1 MKNYIYN
8 KADLIHSKESRDNN
22 NWENDFPHQ
31 DLWRKDDALVKWVGV
46 LDRFKE
52 LYPDNGKTVVDL
64 GCARGCVPHII
75 SSWGNDVTGVDTIK
89 TGGRID
95 HDCVDSKTTMIESNI
110 WDWFPTVED
119 GSIDVFTD
127 LCSITH
133 FCGSTGICSD
143 GETVLNNVFRETYRC
158 LKPGGHFI
166 ISSDCQ
172 TDSEDGEFVSPQIF
186 ISAAKAQGLKLMG
199 RWTNRTKD
207 LFKVPGFSY
216 LNVCSLTFIKDV

>member
-1 MKNYIYN
+1 MTIKNHLYN
-8 KADLIHSKESRDNN
+8 RKDLEYSKQSRDRN
-22 NWENDFPHQ
+22 NWETDFPHQ
-31 DLWRKDDALVKWVGV
+31 DLWRKDDALVKWIGV

-52 LYPDNGKTVVDL
+52 LYPNNGVTVVDL

-75 SSWGNDVTGVDTIK
+75 SSWGNEVTGVDTIK

-95 HDCVDSKTTMIESNI
+95 HDCVGSKTTMIESNI

-119 GSIDVFTD
+119 ESIDVFTD

-133 FCGSTGICSD
+133 FCGRTGICPD
-143 GETVLNNVFRETYRC
+143 GATVLNNVFREANRC

-172 TDSEDGEFVSPQIF
+172 IDSEDGEFVSPQTF
-186 ISAAKAQGLKLMG
+186 ITAAKAQGLKLVG
-199 RWTNRTKD
+199 KWSNRTKD
-207 LFKVPGFSY
+207 LFTVPGY
-216 LNVCSLTFIKDV
+216 AHLNVCSLTFVK